1 MSEEYSIQFDQYLEF
16 KTNQSLIDDLTLE
29 VLDSLAMQRTNR
41 NAYKLIIE
49 KVVVNLF
56 VAWKNN
62 KEKVVGFS
70 RGKSYWDTKN
80 PMDNRFYNN
89 PVLGY
94 DRVIKVLDVLE
105 QKDWIKKTAEG
116 YYDKEEKH
124 GKTTRYIASGK
135 LCDAFVGHGLT
146 LSMVRHSEGKRS
158 VILRAKKPPKTKKNP
173 SPKGKRIGYQPN
185 KKIVQ
190 MEKNLG
196 VINWALDKA
205 HIDLFITKA
214 EEKIINERITKK
226 AQREAGNIREI
237 QYQDKSLQ
245 RIFNVDFENG
255 GRFYGGFWQQIPSE
269 FRTRLTIYNSR
280 TFEQDYSS
288 IHFAILYNEI
298 GEPLTKDPYHF
309 GGVDRKT
316 NKLVLNFMLNS
327 KNLEACVGAC
337 RKSEKVTKPNG
348 FKTWKDYVLYLQ
360 SEHEPIKKYF
370 FTGYGLKLQKIDSDL
385 AEQVLLEMHDKGKVI
400 LPIHDSFV
408 CRLRDL
414 GDLIECMNNAST
426 SQLGF
431 RLFSEPKVP
440 KIQTQLKSVE
450 KRTEYYERREQFF
463 ISNGLKYSHKE
474 LQPM

>member
-1 MSEEYSIQFDQYLEF
+1 MSRYSVQFDQYLEF

-41 NAYKLIIE
+41 DAYKLIIE

-94 DRVIKVLDVLE
+94 DRVTKVLDTLE
-105 QKDWIKKTAEG
+105 AKGWIKKTAEG

-124 GKTTRYIASGK
+124 GKTTRYIASRK
-135 LCDAFVGHGLT
+135 LCNAFVGHGLT

-158 VILRAKKPPKTKKNP
+158 VILRAKKPRKTPTNP
-173 SPKGKRIGYQPN
+173 NPKGKRIGYKSN

-190 MEKNLG
+190 MEKNLQL
-196 VINWALDKA
+196 INWALDKA

-237 QYQDKSLQ
+237 QYQDKSIQ

-298 GEPLTKDPYHF
+298 GQPLNKDPYQF
-309 GGVDRKT
+309 GMGDRKT
-316 NKLVLNFMLNS
+316 NKLVLNFMLNAEH
-327 KNLEACVGAC
+327 LESCLGAC

-370 FTGYGLKLQKIDSDL
+370 FTGYGLKLQKVDSDL

-408 CRLRDL
+408 CRFRDL
-414 GDLIECMNNAST
+414 GDLIECMNNASI

-463 ISNGLKYSHKE
+463 ISNGLKYSHKLLE
-474 LQPM
+474 VI

>member
-1 MSEEYSIQFDQYLEF
+1 
-16 KTNQSLIDDLTLE
+16 
-29 VLDSLAMQRTNR
+29 
-41 NAYKLIIE
+41 
-49 KVVVNLF
+49 
-56 VAWKNN
+56 
-62 KEKVVGFS
+62 
-70 RGKSYWDTKN
+70 
-80 PMDNRFYNN
+80 
-89 PVLGY
+89 
-94 DRVIKVLDVLE
+94 
-105 QKDWIKKTAEG
+105 
-116 YYDKEEKH
+116 
-124 GKTTRYIASGK
+124 
-135 LCDAFVGHGLT
+135 
-146 LSMVRHSEGKRS
+146 
-158 VILRAKKPPKTKKNP
+158 LRAKKPPKTKKNP
-173 SPKGKRIGYQPN
+173 SPKGKRIGYKSN

-237 QYQDKSLQ
+237 QYQDKSIQ

-370 FTGYGLKLQKIDSDL
+370 FTGYGLKLQKVDSDL